1 MLLKRY
7 IFAAPLPHFLSI
19 LLHQYRTFCHFYRT
33 TTALFGKIA
42 GAVPH
47 LFAQKTAPKHGPC
60 PGPCPLPHSISHLH
74 GALCGAVL
82 YFNIALRVRP

>member
-60 PGPCPLPHSISHLH
+60 R
-74 GALCGAVL
+74 
-82 YFNIALRVRP
+82 LRTVYDPDTDRILSTVRIRSVYDPDMIRR